1 MESLRNY
8 ANKLFDIRLS
18 DHQLRQFE
26 LYERELQDWNE
37 VINLTAISDSEGIR
51 SKHFLD
57 SISTSLIFKEC
68 RINRLVDVG
77 SGAGFPGIVIKIIH
91 PEIDLALVESV
102 GKKVQFCEHITE
114 KLNLSGVK
122 VVKARAEDIGR
133 DSKHREKYDC
143 AIARAVASLPILSEY
158 LLPLV
163 SVNGIVVAQ
172 KGETG
177 PAEAQKAEYAMH
189 VLGGKLRK
197 IIHVTLPSVVEERY
211 LVVIDK
217 VATTPAM
224 YPRRVGIPSKRPLLG
239 EK

>member
-1 MESLRNY
+1 MESLRSNVD
-8 ANKLFDIRLS
+8 KLFNIQLN
-18 DHQLRQFE
+18 DHQIRQFE
-26 LYERELQDWNE
+26 IYERELQDWNE
-37 VINLTAISDSEGIR
+37 VINLTAISDVKGIR

-57 SISTSLIFKEC
+57 SISTSLI
-68 RINRLVDVG
+68 INQSSIKKIIDVG
-77 SGAGFPGIVIKIIH
+77 SGAGFPGLVIKIIN
-91 PEIDLALVESV
+91 PDIELVLVESI
-102 GKKVQFCEHITE
+102 GKKVQFCEHITR

-122 VVKARAEDIGR
+122 VVNARAEEIGR
-133 DSKHREKYDC
+133 DSAHREKYDC
-143 AIARAVASLPILSEY
+143 AIARAVANLPILSEY

-163 SVNGIVVAQ
+163 SINGVVVAQ

-197 IIHVTLPSVVEERY
+197 IIHVTLPGVVEERY

-217 VATTPAM
+217 IATTPAM